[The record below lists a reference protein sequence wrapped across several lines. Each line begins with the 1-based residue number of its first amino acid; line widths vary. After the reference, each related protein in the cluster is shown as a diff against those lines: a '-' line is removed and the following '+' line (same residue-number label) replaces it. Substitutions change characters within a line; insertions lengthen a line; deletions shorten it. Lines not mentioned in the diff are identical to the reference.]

1 MGAVRRRRAVPRLL
15 PALALAAVAGL
26 ASLAA
31 LLPAAP
37 ARGAGEASPARG
49 LSLDSGGGTLTVNA
63 DEMSFSNQ
71 TGVLGFSGNV
81 RVDRNGM
88 RMEARRVTV
97 TLERGGAGEGAGD
110 GGGSAEKRKIRRM
123 VAEGDVH
130 FSYGDRTATAGRAE
144 YDPVAGTVV
153 LTEKPRVTEPTMT
166 VEGKRITIDLAT
178 QESTVEG
185 GAFTFTEGQ

>member
-97 TLERGGAGEGAGD
+97 TLERGGAGD